1 MLLPSRLVLLILAGF
16 TASLTSGDS
25 EDPSP
30 SIYLS
35 VCGKNR
41 TGDNQGFVVK
51 FVDAAEK
58 ISQNIRTSG
67 FGTSSSGGTLSVFV
81 LGQCF
86 SYLSPFNCQL
96 CYAQSRAR
104 LPQCLPSIS
113 GRIYLDGCF
122 LEYSDRNVDTDSVD
136 AADAYACSNITIHDR
151 IRPIFSKS
159 TAELMG
165 NLTGEAG
172 RKADYSQVGS
182 VTVAPGLTVYGMAE
196 CWRSL
201 NVTGCKECLEKGRAN
216 IVGKCLPAGG
226 GKAMNAG
233 CFLRYS
239 VDSFYSNQ
247 SSSAGGGGRDSSG
260 KLRVIVAVPTVL
272 VVLAAIGIVVLWWN
286 RRSASRRKNHDVGE
300 NFEIIRSIVKSHL
313 SFKYE
318 DLVKATDNFNQNN
331 KLGQGGYGAV
341 YKGILPDGTEVAV
354 KRLSFN
360 TRNWVDQF
368 FNEVTLINQVRHKNL
383 VKLLG
388 CSVDGSESLLVYE
401 FLCNTSLD
409 HYLFAKDSLKRA
421 TLTWERRFEIIVGT
435 AEGLAYLHNASNV
448 RIIHRDIKA
457 GNILLDG
464 KFRAKISD
472 FGLARYFAEDRSHLS
487 TGLAGTFF
495 WRRRRELLPVW
506 KRSSSG
512 RSATAVAAARFQGSQ
527 CSLPPTVI

>member
-1 MLLPSRLVLLILAGF
+1 M
-16 TASLTSGDS
+16 
-25 EDPSP
+25 
-30 SIYLS
+30 
-35 VCGKNR
+35 
-41 TGDNQGFVVK
+41 
-51 FVDAAEK
+51 
-58 ISQNIRTSG
+58 
-67 FGTSSSGGTLSVFV
+67 
-81 LGQCF
+81 
-86 SYLSPFNCQL
+86 
-96 CYAQSRAR
+96 
-104 LPQCLPSIS
+104 
-113 GRIYLDGCF
+113 
-122 LEYSDRNVDTDSVD
+122 SVD
-136 AADAYACSNITIHDR
+136 MSEPYREDANSGEGVDGRPFAKERAYKLHWEQVADLVAACRFLHNCSD
-151 IRPIFSKS
+151 
-159 TAELMG
+159 E
-165 NLTGEAG
+165 
-172 RKADYSQVGS
+172 
-182 VTVAPGLTVYGMAE
+182 
-196 CWRSL
+196 
-201 NVTGCKECLEKGRAN
+201 
-216 IVGKCLPAGG
+216 
-226 GKAMNAG
+226 
-233 CFLRYS
+233 
-239 VDSFYSNQ
+239 
-247 SSSAGGGGRDSSG
+247 G

-286 RRSASRRKNHDVGE
+286 RRSASRRRNHDVGE
-300 NFEIIRSIVKSHL
+300 NFEIVRSIVKSHL

-341 YKGILPDGTEVAV
+341 YKGILSDGTEVAV

-368 FNEVTLINQVRHKNL
+368 FNEVTLINQVQHKNL

-487 TGLAGTFF
+487 TGLAGTFGYMAPEYIVQGQLTEKADVYSYGVVVLEIVTG
-495 WRRRRELLPVW
+495 RRNQTSISASADGHSLLQQVW
-506 KRSSSG
+506 QHYNSETLIRLLDPDLQGKCTDEEALKLFRVGLLCVQESPTLRPTMGKVVPMLTGEAKDLPAPTEPPFLNNRGEQRSG
-512 RSATAVAAARFQGSQ
+512 MT
-527 CSLPPTVI
+527 P